1 MFICNNFHVIPKM
14 LYPRT
19 ARHFDRPLP
28 ESSARFCR
36 QTSQAGSNRRVSV
49 VNLNQS
55 NSLWIP
61 GQQLFGDMIPRPQRE
76 ARIHEIELV
85 CQKEKFERFRSLVKA
100 SMEMNIAG
108 TTRKRL
114 TVKKHRGH
122 SQEPFAHGYEV
133 IPAFHDDSC
142 GGDDNLVTKV
152 LERKRLTVVLPTGD
166 EHATDT
172 AEKKELVLE
181 SYCKYVYEV
190 KDQDSSEEAEATEIA
205 NLGRYKTV
213 SKDQDGSQM
222 LSDSED
228 QCPPP

>member
-1 MFICNNFHVIPKM
+1 MLICNNLHAIPNT
-14 LYPRT
+14 LYPRA

-61 GQQLFGDMIPRPQRE
+61 GQQLFGEMIPRPQRE

-108 TTRKRL
+108 KLRERLAVNKKR
-114 TVKKHRGH
+114 GD
-122 SQEPFAHGYEV
+122 SQEPSAHGYEV
-133 IPAFHDDSC
+133 IPVFHDDSC

-152 LERKRLTVVLPTGD
+152 LDERKRLTVVLPTGD

-172 AEKKELVLE
+172 AENLELVLE
-181 SYCKYVYEV
+181 SYGKHVCEI
-190 KDQDSSEEAEATEIA
+190 KDQDSSKEAEATETA
-205 NLGRYKTV
+205 NLGRYNTV
-213 SKDQDGSQM
+213 SKDQDVS
-222 LSDSED
+222 
-228 QCPPP
+228 